1 MKKLAIGCAVVLLLC
16 GIVAA
21 GVAFYVYRQASTM
34 LTQFADLKN
43 ISELERGLRVRGP
56 YTPPASGELTS
67 VQLERLLR
75 VQTQVRERLGQRFT
89 QIEQRYKSLSE
100 KEHATIADAPALMAA
115 YRDLAEAWM
124 AAKRSQI
131 DALNDASLS
140 LEEYRWIRD
149 QTYRA
154 IGTPFVDLDIGKFV
168 EQIGSGNVTP
178 ETQPG
183 QLRGSIGPAGPEA
196 NRKLVEPFKKQL
208 ESNLPLASFGL

>member
-1 MKKLAIGCAVVLLLC
+1 MKKLAIGCGVVLLLC

-21 GVAFYVYRQASTM
+21 GVGFYVYRQASRM
-34 LTQFADLKN
+34 FTQFAELKN
-43 ISELERGLRVRGP
+43 LPELERGIRVRGP
-56 YTPPASGELTS
+56 YTPPSSGELTS
-67 VQLERLLR
+67 AQLERLLR

-89 QIEQRYKSLSE
+89 EIDQRYKSFIE

-131 DALNDASLS
+131 DALNETGLS

-154 IGTPFVDLDIGKFV
+154 LGAPLVDLDITKIV
-168 EQIGSGNVTP
+168 DQIVAGNVKP
-178 ETQPG
+178 ETQPVE
-183 QLRGSIGPAGPEA
+183 LRGSVGPTGPAA
-196 NRKLVEPFKKQL
+196 NRKLVEPFRKQL
-208 ESNLPLASFGL
+208 ENNLALASFGL